1 MSDAV
6 KASDS
11 IIEGLLGEALTQAA
25 KAELIA
31 LCPYLELP
39 VIKQVFFFF
48 FDKYAEI
55 LIHKVAIISAFKVI
69 DYETNKE
76 LQEYDNAKTVLLESI
91 KSEDPEKIQKA
102 KDELKARLSTLI
114 RIRP

>member
-6 KASDS
+6 KASDA
-11 IIEGLLGEALTQAA
+11 IIEGLVGEVLYSAA

-31 LCPYLELP
+31 LFPFLALP
-39 VIKQVFFFF
+39 VINQVFFFF

-55 LIHKVAIISAFKVI
+55 LTKKLATVSAFKII

-76 LQEYDNAKTVLLESI
+76 LKEYDSARKELLESV
-91 KSEDPEKIQKA
+91 KAQDPEKIQKA
-102 KDELKARLSTLI
+102 TDELKARLSNLI